1 MSIPG
6 LLLSCLLHV
15 AVVWAVWQ
23 GGWMTPAAELS
34 PEMPEQVVVALL
46 QPVAANTKV
55 QPETSPVAQVPDE
68 APPVSA
74 EPPTPEKKVAPE
86 PEEPPAVADTVPA
99 PEPETRTPVDVE
111 RPAVKPEE
119 EPVAPVEP
127 SPTRTPEPAGPEP
140 RVEKKKQ
147 VASTARKPVAPVARP
162 EVPARPSYAQ
172 RLSQRVN
179 HHKSYPRRARERGLS
194 GEVRFTV
201 NVGGKGEMRAFHWQ
215 EGHRA
220 FRSSTLQ
227 AVRRA
232 LPYPPD
238 PGLAPVSVQI
248 RMIYSLQDRM

>member
-1 MSIPG
+1 MSLPG

-46 QPVAANTKV
+46 QPVAANTQI
-55 QPETSPVAQVPDE
+55 QPDTPSAAQIPDG

-74 EPPTPEKKVAPE
+74 EPSRPEKKVAPE

-99 PEPETRTPVDVE
+99 PETRTPVDVE

-127 SPTRTPEPAGPEP
+127 SPTR
-140 RVEKKKQ
+140 
-147 VASTARKPVAPVARP
+147 KPVAPVARP

-172 RLSQRVN
+172 RLSQRIN

-194 GEVRFTV
+194 GEVHFTV

-220 FRSSTLQ
+220 FRRSTLQ